1 MAKGK
6 GDRARDKEINRKF
19 EEQGRRLQRKW
30 RGNAVKG
37 IVALVLLLIALQFT
51 PYRDVPKDVLE
62 KAIEFFQG
70 LTSGGSGPREPD
82 PKYW

>member
-1 MAKGK
+1 MAKEK
-6 GDRARDKEINRKF
+6 SDRARDKEINRKF

-51 PYRDVPKDVLE
+51 PYKDVPRDVLE
-62 KAIEFFQG
+62 KAIELFRG
-70 LTSGGSGPREPD
+70 LTSDNSGSREPD